1 MSRSTLPLLDSSLYP
16 QVWQRQTFASPQAL
30 LLSMLSAVL
39 SRDVIIDAS
48 AFTKQLLADDV
59 YQEWINTTV
68 FGRYLHRNFTAFY
81 QQTEDSFNTDMPA
94 LFRQELVRH
103 AQYLPL
109 GQVLFF
115 AGDMLKNVRQTKTLT
130 TTVNPATTI
139 INAQKMSHN
148 LAQNLAQNLTVNTSK
163 LIINQITITG
173 KQVLGFAIRHNKRT
187 SERLRNEVL
196 ILDFQ
201 DLRLVNEQAIE
212 DIKKSNI
219 DDSILLRSYE
229 LR

>member
-16 QVWQRQTFASPQAL
+16 QVWQQQIFTSPKAL
-30 LLSMLSAVL
+30 LLSMLSATL
-39 SRDVIIDAS
+39 SRKVTIDAS

-115 AGDMLKNVRQTKTLT
+115 AGDMSKSVRQTKTLT

-139 INAQKMSHN
+139 INTQKMSHN
-148 LAQNLAQNLTVNTSK
+148 LAQNLTVNTSR

-229 LR
+229 MR

>member
-1 MSRSTLPLLDSSLYP
+1 MSRSTLPLLDNSLYP
-16 QVWQRQTFASPQAL
+16 QVWQQQTFTSPQAL
-30 LLSMLSAVL
+30 LLSMLSATL
-39 SRDVIIDAS
+39 SRDVTIDAS
-48 AFTKQLLADDV
+48 TFTKKLLADDV

-94 LFRQELVRH
+94 LFRQELIRH

-115 AGDMLKNVRQTKTLT
+115 AGDMLKSVRQTKTLT
-130 TTVNPATTI
+130 TTVNPATAI
-139 INAQKMSHN
+139 INAQTLNM
-148 LAQNLAQNLTVNTSK
+148 NTLR

-212 DIKKSNI
+212 DIKKSNT

-229 LR
+229 IR

>member
-1 MSRSTLPLLDSSLYP
+1 MSKSTLPLLDSSLYP
-16 QVWQRQTFASPQAL
+16 QVWQQQTFTSPQAL
-30 LLSMLSAVL
+30 LLSMLSATL
-39 SRDVIIDAS
+39 SRDVTIDTS

-81 QQTEDSFNTDMPA
+81 QQTEDSFNTDMPV

-109 GQVLFF
+109 NQVLFF
-115 AGDMLKNVRQTKTLT
+115 AGDMPKSVRQNKTLT
-130 TTVNPATTI
+130 TTVNPATAI
-139 INAQKMSHN
+139 INAQTTFQKLNMN
-148 LAQNLAQNLTVNTSK
+148 NSK

-173 KQVLGFAIRHNKRT
+173 NQVLGFAIRHNKRT

-201 DLRLVNEQAIE
+201 DLRLVNEQALE
-212 DIKKSNI
+212 DTKKSNI

-229 LR
+229 LS

>member
-16 QVWQRQTFASPQAL
+16 QVWQQQILLSPQAL
-30 LLSMLSAVL
+30 LLSMLSTTL
-39 SRDVIIDAS
+39 NTDVTVDAS

-81 QQTEDSFNTDMPA
+81 QQTEDSFNTDIPA
-94 LFRQELVRH
+94 LFRQELMH
-103 AQYLPL
+103 HTQYLPPN
-109 GQVLFF
+109 QVLFF
-115 AGDMLKNVRQTKTLT
+115 AGDMPKNVRQTKTLT
-130 TTVNPATTI
+130 TTVNPATAI
-139 INAQKMSHN
+139 INAQIMS
-148 LAQNLAQNLTVNTSK
+148 QKLTVNNSK
-163 LIINQITITG
+163 LIINQITVTG
-173 KQVLGFAIRHNKRT
+173 TQVLGFAIRHNKRT

-219 DDSILLRSYE
+219 EFSILLRSYE
-229 LR
+229 IR

>member
-16 QVWQRQTFASPQAL
+16 QVWQQQTFNSPQAL
-30 LLSMLSAVL
+30 LLSMMLSATL
-39 SRDVIIDAS
+39 SRDITIDAS

-115 AGDMLKNVRQTKTLT
+115 AGDMSKSVRQTKMLT

-139 INAQKMSHN
+139 INTQKMSHN
-148 LAQNLAQNLTVNTSK
+148 LAQNLTVNTSR

-219 DDSILLRSYE
+219 EFSILLRSYE
-229 LR
+229 IR

>member
-16 QVWQRQTFASPQAL
+16 QVWQQQIFTSPKAL
-30 LLSMLSAVL
+30 LLSMLSATL
-39 SRDVIIDAS
+39 SRKVTIDAS

-115 AGDMLKNVRQTKTLT
+115 AGDMSKSVRQTKMLT
-130 TTVNPATTI
+130 TTVNPATAI

-148 LAQNLAQNLTVNTSK
+148 LAQNLTVNTSR

-229 LR
+229 MR

>member
-1 MSRSTLPLLDSSLYP
+1 MSRSTLSLLDSSLYP
-16 QVWQRQTFASPQAL
+16 QVWQQQIFASPQAL

-109 GQVLFF
+109 NQVLFF
-115 AGDMLKNVRQTKTLT
+115 AGDMSNSVRQTKTLT
-130 TTVNPATTI
+130 TTVNPATVI
-139 INAQKMSHN
+139 INAQKLNINNSR
-148 LAQNLAQNLTVNTSK
+148 

>member
-16 QVWQRQTFASPQAL
+16 QVWQQQTFTSPQAL
-30 LLSMLSAVL
+30 LLSMLSATL
-39 SRDVIIDAS
+39 SRNITIDAS

-109 GQVLFF
+109 NQVLFF
-115 AGDMLKNVRQTKTLT
+115 AGDMPKSVRQTKTLT
-130 TTVNPATTI
+130 TTVNPATAI
-139 INAQKMSHN
+139 INAQN
-148 LAQNLAQNLTVNTSK
+148 LTQKLTVNNSR

-229 LR
+229 IR